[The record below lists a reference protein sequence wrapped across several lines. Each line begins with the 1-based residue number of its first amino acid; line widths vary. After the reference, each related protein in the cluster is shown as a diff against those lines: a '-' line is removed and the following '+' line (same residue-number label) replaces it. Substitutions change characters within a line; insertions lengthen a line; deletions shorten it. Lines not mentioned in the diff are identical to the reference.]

1 MEYWVR
7 LEMRLF
13 NFEGKGEVIMD
24 DFVRNI
30 FCMCFDRI
38 IVGEVCGLEVRMM
51 FMVMNM
57 GYNGVF
63 YDFFVI

>member
-1 MEYWVR
+1 
-7 LEMRLF
+7 
-13 NFEGKGEVIMD
+13 MD

-63 YDFFVI
+63 L